1 MGANMHLFYIKK
13 LKMQEKILIKK
24 FHPTHK
30 IFLTKKLDKY
40 IFYTILETNN
50 HKTKGEAH
58 G

>member
-13 LKMQEKILIKK
+13 LKMQEKFLIKNL
-24 FHPTHK
+24 PRPNK

-40 IFYTILETNN
+40 IFYTILEANN
-50 HKTKGEAH
+50 HKTKGETH